1 MVPLNSSRVSFSL
14 KKYCSDRECGAMPA
28 SLCSEWRSEN
38 SAREKLI
45 IIMAEQVAYSH

>member
-1 MVPLNSSRVSFSL
+1 
-14 KKYCSDRECGAMPA
+14 MPA

-45 IIMAEQVAYSH
+45 IIMAEQVAYSHWVTQLKEFPSTKTLLNMNAFYF